1 MDVERGGDELRVTLT
16 HDETRLLR
24 RALERAS
31 FMDTPASEQAEIA
44 RFCDT
49 LLEKLA
55 STHDRSERA

>member
-1 MDVERGGDELRVTLT
+1 MNVEREGEQLRVTLA
-16 HDETRLLR
+16 HDESRLLK

-49 LLEKLA
+49 LLQKLA
-55 STHDRSERA
+55 STEDGGERT